1 MSTLT
6 QPRAVR
12 IGVISARVRP
22 IGPIVVGIALVVLF
36 VLFALSLALG
46 DVSVSAGQVLATIRG
61 DGNKLENLVIMDLR
75 MPRAITAIFVGIA
88 LGASGAVSQTMT
100 RNPLASPD
108 ILGITSGASLGA
120 VAVIAWFGASIP
132 AAWTGAAIP
141 LSALAGGLITAL
153 IVYSLAWKRGV
164 SDNRVII
171 VGIGIG
177 AMAAALI
184 NWILI
189 LVREQD
195 IQRAQ
200 IWLSGSLNGRSWTQ
214 VAVLAVVVPL
224 LVLAVLAASRSLRAL
239 DFGDETAISLGVR
252 VNGARITLAVLLVL
266 LASFAV
272 AAAGPIVFLALIA
285 PQIALRL
292 VGSATPPLVLSALV
306 GAGVLL
312 ASDLV
317 ARLAFPQELPV
328 GIITG
333 AVGAAFLMY
342 LLASTRRRVV
352 S

>member
-12 IGVISARVRP
+12 IGAISARVRP
-22 IGPIVVGIALVVLF
+22 IGPIVVGAALIVLF
-36 VLFALSLALG
+36 VLFALSLTLG
-46 DVSVSAGQVLATIRG
+46 DVSVSVGQVLATIRG
-61 DGNKLENLVIMDLR
+61 DGNKLENLVVLDLR

-141 LSALAGGLITAL
+141 LSALGGGLITAL

-171 VGIGIG
+171 VGIGVG

-200 IWLSGSLNGRSWTQ
+200 IWLSGSLNGRSWTH

-224 LVLAVLAASRSLRAL
+224 LLFAVLAASRSLRAL

-292 VGSATPPLVLSALV
+292 VGAATPPLVLSALV

-317 ARLAFPQELPV
+317 ARLVFPQELPV

-333 AVGAAFLMY
+333 AVGAVFLMY